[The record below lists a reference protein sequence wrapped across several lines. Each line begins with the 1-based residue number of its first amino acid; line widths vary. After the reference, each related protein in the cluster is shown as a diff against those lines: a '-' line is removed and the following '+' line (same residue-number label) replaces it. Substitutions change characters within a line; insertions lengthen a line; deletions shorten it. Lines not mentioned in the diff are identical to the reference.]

1 MGKDRTKSSS
11 PNSGL
16 AKCPTGIVGLD
27 DITNGGLPQG
37 RATLVC
43 GSAGCGRT
51 VLATEF
57 LVRGAAQ
64 YNEPGVFMGFEESA
78 EELVKNVASM
88 GFDLNRLVAR
98 KKLALDYVNIEP
110 QLARGDQI
118 AAIPTLDRCLPP
130 PLKKSIGDLS
140 NTERVL
146 VGL

>member
-1 MGKDRTKSSS
+1 
-11 PNSGL
+11 
-16 AKCPTGIVGLD
+16 
-27 DITNGGLPQG
+27 LPQG

-110 QLARGDQI
+110 QLARGTRSRRFPLWI
-118 AAIPTLDRCLPP
+118 GVFHHPLRKALAIFRTLSAYWWACNFARCNGR
-130 PLKKSIGDLS
+130 KS
-140 NTERVL
+140 N
-146 VGL
+146 